1 MGGVRPSTVSVWKI
15 ARALRPG
22 DSLRDRVA
30 LDERLRRAAG
40 RSLVHANTRPH
51 AARER
56 ARAELLAEAGGAPV
70 ATEAD
75 VFGALI
81 LADLAASVGGA
92 DTERHDGNT

>member
-1 MGGVRPSTVSVWKI
+1 
-15 ARALRPG
+15 
-22 DSLRDRVA
+22 LRDRVA
-30 LDERLRRAAG
+30 LDELRQAAG
-40 RSLVHANTRPH
+40 RSLVWSNMRPH